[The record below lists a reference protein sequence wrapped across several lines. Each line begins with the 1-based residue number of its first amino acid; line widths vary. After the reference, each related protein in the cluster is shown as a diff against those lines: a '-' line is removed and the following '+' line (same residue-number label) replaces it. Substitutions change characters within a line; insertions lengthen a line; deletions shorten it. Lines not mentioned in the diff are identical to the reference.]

1 MTTIDYGAPVKAIW
15 AGAPA
20 GGTYAVALTR
30 PDGTNFTPPTINT
43 TPAVSVT
50 FTPDMAGRWLIRWTS
65 STVIGA
71 YTDIA
76 DVWPQDPKFIISL
89 DDARTAL
96 QMAPNTPPETLDD
109 LRLYIAAAT
118 PVIEDMVGPVSIR
131 TTTQRV
137 QKGWAFAALYD
148 RPNSVTSVV
157 LDDAS
162 TVPVGDYTVDL
173 GPGIVTFN
181 YALAQGATIT
191 YATGPALVPQNV
203 RQATRELVK
212 HWWQLGRNTRGGT
225 APPAEAWT
233 PAGFAVPRRVI
244 ELCEP
249 SKRKDTFG

>member
-1 MTTIDYGAPVKAIW
+1 MSVIDYGAPVKAIW

-30 PDGTNFTPPTINT
+30 PDGTTFTSPTINT
-43 TPAVSVT
+43 TPDVSVT

-65 STVIGA
+65 STVFGA
-71 YTDIA
+71 YSDVV
-76 DVWPQDPKFIISL
+76 DVWPTDPKFIISL

-96 QMAPNTPPETLDD
+96 QMSPNTAPDQLED

-118 PVIEDMVGPVSIR
+118 PIIESMVGPVTVR
-131 TTTQRV
+131 TQTQRV
-137 QKGWAFAALYD
+137 QRGWSFAALYD
-148 RPNSVTSVV
+148 RPNSITSIV
-157 LDDAS
+157 LDDAT
-162 TVPVGDYTVDL
+162 TVPSGDYVVDL
-173 GPGIVTFN
+173 DAGMVVFN
-181 YALAQGATIT
+181 YALGQAATIT
-191 YATGPALVPQNV
+191 YASGPALVPPNV

-212 HWWQLGRNTRGGT
+212 HWWQIGRNSRAAT